1 MPCIE
6 AHMTATT
13 LTLPSLPMHLSLD
26 EVELGLSRT
35 LVECVSAEGPSP
47 QMFEVEHRGKC
58 WQVEVRV
65 KPEDGSASDCAEGR
79 VESQP

>member
-1 MPCIE
+1 MD
-6 AHMTATT
+6 ATT

-35 LVECVSAEGPSP
+35 LVECVSAEGSSL
-47 QMFEVEHRGKC
+47 QIFEVEYDGKC

-65 KPEDGSASDCAEGR
+65 KRENDSASNFVEGR
-79 VESQP
+79 VE